1 MDLEECP
8 SKRPATTSTIAMANA
23 PSRQKEKR
31 KQRSSE
37 EEGMLVI
44 DLCSSD
50 DDTQAKV
57 SPTAEPCTV
66 YALVFSET

>member
-1 MDLEECP
+1 MDLRGSP
-8 SKRPATTSTIAMANA
+8 SKKPATTSTIAMANV

-31 KQRSSE
+31 KQQYLK
-37 EEGMLVI
+37 EEGVEVI

-57 SPTAEPCTV
+57 SFIPKPSCTV
-66 YALVFSET
+66 YVLVI